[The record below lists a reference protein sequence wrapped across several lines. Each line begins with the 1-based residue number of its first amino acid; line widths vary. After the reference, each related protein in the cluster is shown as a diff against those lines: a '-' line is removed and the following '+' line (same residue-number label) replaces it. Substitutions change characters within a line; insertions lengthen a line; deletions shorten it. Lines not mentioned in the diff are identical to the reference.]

1 MKSYFYFFTLKY
13 WNNELLFTFTYVTLS
28 PVTFTST
35 LSNFFASYFYFFLS
49 TQGRYLLQHWSVLTR
64 FYRTTHCMRL
74 QYEPRQ
80 CSPIS
85 VWRTRVKTAKISSS
99 CFHRLFFGPIALG
112 VERLSPTKLVL
123 MIGDVIRE
131 RLFLLLCSKWRTVEC
146 HLSSRKLRI
155 HKQMIACA

>member
-1 MKSYFYFFTLKY
+1 VAGLPVPFILSWTISMHIQNPNQCWNESFEFSHSWFINFPIITL
-13 WNNELLFTFTYVTLS
+13 LTASTT
-28 PVTFTST
+28 TSV
-35 LSNFFASYFYFFLS
+35 
-49 TQGRYLLQHWSVLTR
+49 VLTR
-64 FYRTTHCMRL
+64 FYRTTYCMRL

-85 VWRTRVKTAKISSS
+85 VWRTRVKTAKISSN